1 MSFFIRFPSY
11 GMLYRLRNAWVFPLT
26 FVSMEKFSKTND
38 MGDTWG
44 IDSHNS
50 HKLWLIF
57 HRIPTWE
64 IYVSFLWISHG
75 LEKYSYIHFM
85 GPYSPPNSYPML
97 YYVIWMWH
105 GFSRKFS
112 VLWVNSAKPSDHTER
127 TWKIY
132 SCAFLKTLIISVPTK
147 FCPMRQ

>member
-57 HRIPTWE
+57 HRIPTLWYPIAHE
-64 IYVSFLWISHG
+64 KFMCLFYEFLMAWKNTAIF
-75 LEKYSYIHFM
+75 I
-85 GPYSPPNSYPML
+85 
-97 YYVIWMWH
+97 
-105 GFSRKFS
+105 
-112 VLWVNSAKPSDHTER
+112 LWV
-127 TWKIY
+127 
-132 SCAFLKTLIISVPTK
+132 LIVHQIPILCYITSYGCDMGFPTS
-147 FCPMRQ
+147 FPYYG